1 MADDFYWPRPDEH
14 VAVVGRNGTGKSQLG
29 FFLLA
34 LRDHKK
40 RITYALDYKREE
52 LFRRI
57 KHARYVQPKEPL
69 AKEPGLYVVQAIP
82 EMDDEAVDGLLWRIL
97 DREKMGLFADE
108 GYMLPNDGKSR
119 PFKAILTQGRAKRIP
134 VITLS
139 QRPVGVTPFAFSEAS
154 HVVGFHL
161 NDREDRKVIERR
173 AGSDFFDGI
182 ENLPEFNS
190 KWYSV
195 KKNRSFIIRPV
206 PPADEIA
213 ASIDAQLVPVRR
225 WF

>member
-1 MADDFYWPRPDEH
+1 MVDEFYWPRPDEH

-34 LRDHKK
+34 LRDHRK
-40 RITYALDYKREE
+40 RITIALDYKREE
-52 LFRRI
+52 LFR
-57 KHARYVQPKEPL
+57 KLKNVRYLNPNAVLP
-69 AKEPGLYVVQAIP
+69 KEPGLYAVQAIP
-82 EMDDEAVDGLLWRIL
+82 EVDDDAVDNLLWKIL
-97 DREKMGLFADE
+97 DREKIGVFADE

-139 QRPVGVTPFAFSEAS
+139 QRPVGVTPFAFTEAS

-182 ENLPEFNS
+182 EKLPEFHS

-195 KKNRSFIIRPV
+195 KRNKSFVIAPV
-206 PPADEIA
+206 PPAEEIA

>member
-1 MADDFYWPRPDEH
+1 MNDFYWPRDDEH

-40 RITYALDYKREE
+40 RITIALDYKREE
-52 LFRRI
+52 LFRKLKNVRD
-57 KHARYVQPKEPL
+57 L
-69 AKEPGLYVVQAIP
+69 APTAALPKEPGLYVVRAIP
-82 EMDDEAVDGLLWRIL
+82 EIDDENVDNLLWRIL
-97 DREKMGLFADE
+97 DRERMGLFADE

-119 PFKAILTQGRAKRIP
+119 PFKAILTQGRSKRIP

-139 QRPVGVTPFAFSEAS
+139 QRPVGVTPFAFTEAA
-154 HVVGFHL
+154 HLIGFHL
-161 NDREDRKVIERR
+161 NDKDDRKVIERR
-173 AGSDFFDGI
+173 AGADFFSGI
-182 ENLPEFNS
+182 ENLPAFHS

-195 KKNRSFIIRPV
+195 KKNRSFVIAPV

>member
-1 MADDFYWPRPDEH
+1 MPNDFYWPRSDEH

-40 RITYALDYKREE
+40 RITIALDYKREE
-52 LFRRI
+52 LFRLLKNARI
-57 KHARYVQPKEPL
+57 MAPHEKLP
-69 AKEPGLYVVQAIP
+69 KEPGLYVVRALP
-82 EMDDEAVDGLLWRIL
+82 ELDDDAVDNLLWKIL
-97 DREKMGLFADE
+97 DRERMGVFADE

-139 QRPVGVTPFAFSEAS
+139 QRPVGVTPFAFTEAS

-173 AGSDFFDGI
+173 AGSDFFEGI
-182 ENLPEFNS
+182 ENLPPFHS

-195 KKNRSFIIRPV
+195 KRNKSHIIAPV
-206 PPADEIA
+206 PPAEEIA
-213 ASIDAQLVPVRR
+213 AAIDKQLVPVRR